1 MKRADREPR
10 QLPLLPA
17 ADMAPKQDPVG
28 DALGVV
34 GADPDAQWALVMD
47 QFGRMAA
54 RAYQRAHNEAQP
66 AD

>member
-1 MKRADREPR
+1 MTSANRDPR

-17 ADMAPKQDPVG
+17 ADMAPSKDPVG
-28 DALGVV
+28 DALGVD
-34 GADPDAQWALVMD
+34 GADPDAQWALVME

-54 RAYQRAHNEAQP
+54 RAYYRAHSRTPP